1 MRFYIDTSVFGGYF
15 DDEFKNDTK
24 NLFYAIDAGRIDIIT
39 SITTILELQK
49 APNRVQQLVDSYRD
63 HIKIL
68 EFGPEIEKLSES
80 YVKEG
85 ALTRKFIS
93 DAQHIAFASA
103 ARVDALISWNFL
115 HMVNFF
121 KIRQYNAIN
130 LRHGYPI
137 IDIRS
142 PQEVLL

>member
-1 MRFYIDTSVFGGYF
+1 LRFYIDTSVFGGYF
-15 DDEFKNDTK
+15 DNEFKSDTK
-24 NLFYAIDAGRIDIIT
+24 NLFYAVDANRIEIVT
-39 SITTILELQK
+39 SITTSLELQK
-49 APNRVQQLVDSYRD
+49 APSRVKKLVDTYKE
-63 HIKIL
+63 HIELL
-68 EFGPEIEKLSES
+68 EFNPEIEKLSEF
-80 YVKEG
+80 YIKEG
-85 ALTRKFIS
+85 ALTRKFIT
-93 DAQHIAFASA
+93 DAQHIAFASI

-142 PQEVLL
+142 PREVLL